1 MANTAA
7 GTPNRTSSSVTGSN
21 SGDTV
26 SYTFNNVAAGDL
38 IQSAAFGYLGV
49 QINQERVRRGSSANA
64 AIKDSADYAGTIDYA
79 EMEKLRSSIAIQGSN
94 PPTYSGNQNGTFSGN
109 GFQSA
114 GVAEQ
119 GAAAAASTFTFTR
132 ATASFAGDP
141 GTINASGS
149 WTGKPKITADL
160 FNTIIQGL
168 KNQGAECVCNC
179 NYCTCNCNYCT
190 CNCNF
195 SCTCNC
201 NYSDVTTKNN
211 IVYM

>member
-7 GTPNRTSSSVTGSN
+7 GTPNNTSSSVTGTN

-26 SYTFNNVAAGDL
+26 SYTFSNVASGDL

-64 AIKDSADYAGTIDYA
+64 AIKDSADYTGTIDYA
-79 EMEKLRSSIAIQGSN
+79 EMEKLRSSVAIQGSN

-109 GFQSA
+109 GFQTA

-132 ATASFAGDP
+132 ATAAFAGDP
-141 GTINASGS
+141 GTISAGGS
-149 WTGKPKITADL
+149 WTGKPKITAAL

-168 KNQGAECVCNC
+168 KNQGAECV
-179 NYCTCNCNYCT
+179 CNCNYCT

>member
-1 MANTAA
+1 MANVASQI
-7 GTPNRTSSSVTGSN
+7 PNNVNINVVNNAQLFGN
-21 SGDTV
+21 
-26 SYTFNNVAAGDL
+26 YTFSNVTTDTLITDTLFRDL
-38 IQSAAFGYLGV
+38 GLL
-49 QINQERVRRGSSANA
+49 INEERVRRGRG
-64 AIKDSADYAGTIDYA
+64 IEIEIDSLTDFGGTIQYA
-79 EMEKLRSSIAIQGSN
+79 EMEKLRSALRTSSTN
-94 PPTYSGNQNGTFSGN
+94 NPTYTGTL
-109 GFQSA
+109 A
-114 GVAEQ
+114 GTNVG
-119 GAAAAASTFTFTR
+119 GATKKAGGTDLGTAPTFTFPE
-132 ATASFAGDP
+132 ATAAFAGDP
-141 GTINASGS
+141 GVISAAGS
-149 WTGKPKITADL
+149 WPGKPKITAAL

>member
-1 MANTAA
+1 M
-7 GTPNRTSSSVTGSN
+7 GTLVVNVQGSN
-21 SGDTV
+21 SSDTATY
-26 SYTFNNVAAGDL
+26 SFSNVASGDL

-49 QINQERVRRGSSANA
+49 QINQERVRRSQSALA
-64 AIKDSADYAGTIDYA
+64 TIKDSADYAGTIDYA
-79 EMEKLRSSIAIQGSN
+79 EMEKLRSAVRVAGPVN
-94 PPTYSGNQNGTFSGN
+94 PTYKNTSNQDI
-109 GFQSA
+109 
-114 GVAEQ
+114 
-119 GAAAAASTFTFTR
+119 TFTQ
-132 ATASFAGDP
+132 ATAAFAGDP
-141 GTINASGS
+141 GAISAAGS
-149 WTGKPKITADL
+149 WTGKPKITAAL

>member
-1 MANTAA
+1 MPIVKNVV
-7 GTPNRTSSSVTGSN
+7 GVNNSSPLG
-21 SGDTV
+21 
-26 SYTFNNVAAGDL
+26 SYTFSNVTTNTLITDDL
-38 IQSAAFGYLGV
+38 FKNLGV
-49 QINQERVRRGSSANA
+49 LINQERVRRGRA
-64 AIKDSADYAGTIDYA
+64 ADNTIKDLADFSGTIQYA
-79 EMEKLRSSIAIQGSN
+79 ELEKLRTALKVSSTN
-94 PPTYSGNQNGTFSGN
+94 NPTYKNTSNNN
-109 GFQSA
+109 
-114 GVAEQ
+114 
-119 GAAAAASTFTFTR
+119 FTFPE
-132 ATASFAGDP
+132 ATAAFTGDP
-141 GTINASGS
+141 GVISAGGS
-149 WTGKPKITADL
+149 WPGKPKITAAL

>member
-1 MANTAA
+1 MGSVVTNVQ
-7 GTPNRTSSSVTGSN
+7 GTTGS
-21 SGDTV
+21 DVV
-26 SYTFNNVAAGDL
+26 SYTFSNVATGQLMTDDV
-38 IQSAAFGYLGV
+38 FKDLGV
-49 QINQERVRRGSSANA
+49 KINQERVRRGSTANA
-64 AIKDSADYAGTIDYA
+64 AIKDLADFTGTIQYA
-79 EMEKLRSSIAIQGSN
+79 EMEKLRSSISLAGTV
-94 PPTYSGNQNGTFSGN
+94 PPTYKDTAN
-109 GFQSA
+109 A
-114 GVAEQ
+114 D
-119 GAAAAASTFTFTR
+119 FTFTR
-132 ATASFAGDP
+132 ATAAFAGDP
-141 GTINASGS
+141 GVISAAGS
-149 WTGKPKITADL
+149 WTGKPKITAAL